1 MTAITPKAN
10 NVTHFSKL
18 RVKLADAVIVLEH
31 SHRGNYKQ
39 IGFKCCLSAIESRV
53 IAVQLGKEQTK
64 VQHKHLLY

>member
-18 RVKLADAVIVLEH
+18 WVKLADVVIVQEH

-39 IGFKCCLSAIESRV
+39 IGFKCYSSTIDSWV
-53 IAVQLGKEQTK
+53 IAIQLGEE
-64 VQHKHLLY
+64 

>member
-18 RVKLADAVIVLEH
+18 WVKLADVVIVLEH

-39 IGFKCCLSAIESRV
+39 IEFKCYSSTIESWV
-53 IAVQLGKEQTK
+53 IAVQLGKE
-64 VQHKHLLY
+64 